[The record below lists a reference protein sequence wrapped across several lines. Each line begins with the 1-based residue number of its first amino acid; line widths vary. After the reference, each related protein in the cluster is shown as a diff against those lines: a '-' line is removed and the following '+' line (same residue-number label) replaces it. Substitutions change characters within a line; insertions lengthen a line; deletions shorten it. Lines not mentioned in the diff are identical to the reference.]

1 MVSPEVEPLPQLQ
14 LRKPWHSVDN
24 RLAKGVDIARAA
36 DSWFSE
42 RVVPRDK
49 LECATVGIVDNAEAG
64 WVGVAE
70 AGAEIGG

>member
-1 MVSPEVEPLPQLQ
+1 MASTEVEPSPQLQ

-24 RLAKGVDIARAA
+24 RPAKGVDIASEA
-36 DSWFSE
+36 DSWLSE

-49 LECATVGIVDNAEAG
+49 LESATVGIIDDAEAG